1 MFALNDLRER
11 AWRLEA
17 CHALEWP
24 SIGEF
29 VVRFPTLILAT
40 LPLVLGAVKPATAQT
55 LPARP
60 VPLNDPVQGGS
71 WKDGELVLGKTTLA
85 GARRMLAPGDTGT
98 SVGGGTKMA
107 DSRAWEIGG
116 VTLRPRWELDPG
128 KGYYQLF
135 FDENER
141 LIFALDRTSRP
152 EISRIDLLARYPRAL
167 RVQQSDSYDQFQVDV
182 QPCVTLTALIDRK
195 RDHVLQFGYAW
206 TCRTRS
212 LAGIEGRSPA
222 DHGTIGEGS
231 R

>member
-1 MFALNDLRER
+1 MRLPNLLIAVVPIMFGA
-11 AWRLEA
+11 A
-17 CHALEWP
+17 
-24 SIGEF
+24 S
-29 VVRFPTLILAT
+29 AT
-40 LPLVLGAVKPATAQT
+40 SQT

-60 VPLNDPVQGGS
+60 VPLNEPIRGGT
-71 WKDGELVLGKTTLA
+71 WTDGELILGKTTLA
-85 GARRMLAPGDTGT
+85 GARRMLAPADTAT
-98 SVGGGTKMA
+98 STSGAKRLA

-135 FDENER
+135 FDENQR

-152 EISRIDLLARYPRAL
+152 EISRIELLARYPRAL

-182 QPCVTLTALIDRK
+182 QPCVTLTALIDRE

-212 LAGIEGRSPA
+212 LAEFDRRSPPKA
-222 DHGTIGEGS
+222 GDPHGGN